1 MIEPADTPPPEK
13 MAALPVALDA
23 MGGDRAPGVVVE
35 GALLACQKGQG
46 PVTLVGDEAA
56 VRAVLDR
63 LGAGDAPIDVVHASE
78 TIGMAEHPGKA
89 ARTKRDSSMHVGFR
103 LLQEGRACGFVSAG
117 NSGAMMATGLL
128 TVRRIPRCDRPAIAS
143 ALPTQGSPT
152 VLLDIDTGE
161 RILHFVLDIGA
172 NVEVR
177 ASHLVQFALM
187 GGAYAEVLLERPR
200 PTVGLLS
207 NGTEPTKGTD
217 TLREAH
223 RLLTTT
229 DLKYVGFVEGRQVP
243 RGEVDV
249 VVTDGFTGNV
259 MLKLSEGIALALLD
273 RLRDELR
280 GDWVGS
286 LGASLIRRSLRRLGE
301 RLDWAS
307 IGGAPLL
314 GLDGVALVAH
324 GSSTPRAIANAVALA
339 RQHAAVDL
347 VGRLKVVLEESAPG
361 EETTSTSEL
370 PLTRTSGSHETP

>member
-56 VRAVLDR
+56 VRAELDR

-152 VLLDIDTGE
+152 VL
-161 RILHFVLDIGA
+161 LDIGA